1 MAEPTFNGVPIFA
14 NGTSV
19 IVAEDWPCVMKHTSF
34 PGLSGSYELRL
45 GKRARPIHQTVT
57 MYAAT
62 AVSLVT
68 AIETIRDYRGG
79 PQYTLVDGFGKVYQN
94 VSMQSV
100 RPLSQIETDGS
111 VYWQT
116 LAVEYLQLAPNP

>member
-1 MAEPTFNGVPIFA
+1 MAEPTFNGVAIFA

-19 IVAEDWPCVMKHTSF
+19 IVAEDWPYAFKHTSF

-62 AVSLVT
+62 AAALNGLVD
-68 AIETIRDYRGG
+68 AIEFYVGR
-79 PQYTLVDGFGKVYQN
+79 PQYTLIDAFGVTYQY
-94 VSMQSV
+94 VSMQSI
-100 RPLSQIETDGS
+100 RPLSGIETDGS